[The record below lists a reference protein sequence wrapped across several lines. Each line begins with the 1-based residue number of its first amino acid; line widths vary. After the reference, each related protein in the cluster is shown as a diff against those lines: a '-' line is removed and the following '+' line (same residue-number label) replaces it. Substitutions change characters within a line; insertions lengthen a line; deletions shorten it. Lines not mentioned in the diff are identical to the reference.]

1 MNGDDLYLL
10 NAIDAVMRRSIAA
23 KQRQAN
29 LEHMA
34 RLRKIGLTAEGPS
47 GAMDAEL
54 SAEDD
59 RTLDMAIAALE
70 EFRRSHQ

>member
-10 NAIDAVMRRSIAA
+10 NAIDAVIRKSIAS
-23 KQRQAN
+23 KQRQAE

-34 RLRKIGLTAEGPS
+34 RLRAIGLVAEGP
-47 GAMDAEL
+47 AATVDREL
-54 SAEDD
+54 VDEDD

-70 EFRRSHQ
+70 EFRRTHQ

>member
-10 NAIDAVMRRSIAA
+10 KAVDAVMQKSIAA

-29 LEHMA
+29 LQHMA
-34 RLRKIGLTAEGPS
+34 RLREIGLVAEGPP
-47 GAMDAEL
+47 AAVDRDL
-54 SAEDD
+54 VDEDD

-70 EFRRSHQ
+70 DFRRSHQ

>member
-10 NAIDAVMRRSIAA
+10 KAIDAVMRKSIAA

-29 LEHMA
+29 LQHMA
-34 RLRKIGLTAEGPS
+34 RLREIGLVAEGPPAAVD
-47 GAMDAEL
+47 GALAD
-54 SAEDD
+54 EDD